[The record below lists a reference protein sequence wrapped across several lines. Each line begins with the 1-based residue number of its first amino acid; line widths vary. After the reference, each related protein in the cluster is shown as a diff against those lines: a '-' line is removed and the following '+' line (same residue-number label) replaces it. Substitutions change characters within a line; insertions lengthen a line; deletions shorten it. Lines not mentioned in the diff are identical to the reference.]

1 MAYETLVGDLK
12 PSTLREDIAELLA
25 DAILTGKLRPG
36 DRLNESALARQ
47 WHVSRAPIREALQ
60 QLEERGLVVN
70 RPRRGMFVV
79 SLDEEEVQKINSLRL
94 VLEAE
99 ALRLCRA
106 HATPALVR
114 RLQQIA
120 DKMERGSEA
129 PTVEAVQL
137 DFEFHRTIWS
147 HSGNEYLERVLTS
160 VTAPLFAYSLLTKLK
175 AEKMRMILDSHR
187 PLVDYVAGK
196 LKRKAADVIYDHIA
210 LRWNQPDRFASRR
223 LLPEKD

>member
-1 MAYETLVGDLK
+1 MAIESLVADLK
-12 PSTLREDIAELLA
+12 PTTLRQDIAELLA
-25 DAILTGKLRPG
+25 EAILTGKLKPG

-47 WHVSRAPIREALQ
+47 WQVSRAPIREALQ

-106 HATPALVR
+106 RATPQVLR
-114 RLQQIA
+114 RLQQLA
-120 DKMERGSEA
+120 DRMERSSGSPA
-129 PTVEAVQL
+129 VEATQL
-137 DFEFHRTIWS
+137 DLEFHRTIWAG
-147 HSGNEYLERVLTS
+147 SGNEYLERTLAGL
-160 VTAPLFAYSLLTKLK
+160 TAPLFAYALLTKPK

-187 PLVDYVAGK
+187 PLVDYVAGR
-196 LKRKAADVIYDHIA
+196 LKRSADDVIFDHIR
-210 LRWNQPDRFASRR
+210 LRWNEPDRFASRR
-223 LLPEKD
+223 LGVD